1 MIERVSRYY
10 DGPLSQTAHKYT
22 GNPAVSVYR
31 AFPTSKQVQ
40 YVEYTWADGD
50 SIAILAQAYG
60 LGSKYWW
67 EILEINPEIDDPFNI
82 AAGTILRVPY
92 GND

>member
-22 GNPAVSVYR
+22 GNPTVSVYR
-31 AFPTSKQVQ
+31 AFPTSKKVQ

-50 SIAILAQAYG
+50 AIAILAQAYG

-67 EILEINPEIDDPFNI
+67 EIMEINPEIDDPFNI
-82 AAGTILRVPY
+82 AAGTVIRVPY
-92 GND
+92 GNS

>member
-22 GNPAVSVYR
+22 CDPAVSVYR
-31 AFPTSKQVQ
+31 AFPTSKKIQ

-50 SIAILAQAYG
+50 TIAILAQAYG
-60 LGSKYWW
+60 LGAKYWW
-67 EILEINPEIDDPFNI
+67 EIMEINPEIDDPFNI
-82 AAGTILRVPY
+82 AAGTVLRVPY
-92 GND
+92 NND

>member
-31 AFPTSKQVQ
+31 AFPTSKKIR
-40 YVEYTWADGD
+40 YIEYAWAEGD
-50 SIAILAQAYG
+50 SIAILAEAYG
-60 LGSKYWW
+60 LGAKYWW
-67 EILEINPEIDDPFNI
+67 EIMEINPEIDDPFNI
-82 AAGTILRVPY
+82 PSGTTIRVPY
-92 GND
+92 GNN

>member
-22 GNPAVSVYR
+22 GDPAVSVYR
-31 AFPTSKQVQ
+31 AFPKSKKIR

-50 SIAILAQAYG
+50 AIAILAQAYG
-60 LGSKYWW
+60 LGPKYWW
-67 EILEINPEIDDPFNI
+67 EIMEINPEIADPFNI
-82 AAGTILRVPY
+82 AAGTIIRVPY
-92 GND
+92 DND